1 MPAPARVQQL
11 WEEGRQSVRSL
22 MWIGFVT
29 GDYGLWNGTY
39 ELTWN
44 GLTYVPNQ
52 LIQVQ
57 ETDFSLGMEAVEI
70 TVDFPIKGDFGITPD
85 ILAQME
91 AMPYKN
97 CPIIIYDAHFD
108 PDTRAL
114 LWVDDVNAFHG
125 YIDTVDR
132 IRTADGEMKLQAKIV
147 SSAVENHRESHR
159 KANHEDQQLIS
170 PGDKGLQYAGQTS
183 PEVFNVVFDND

>member
-1 MPAPARVQQL
+1 MPPPSRLQQL

-22 MWIGFVT
+22 MWFGFVT
-29 GDYGLWNGTY
+29 GEYGLWNGNY

-44 GLTYVPNQ
+44 GLVYMPTQ
-52 LIQVQ
+52 LIKVD
-57 ETDFSLGMEAVEI
+57 ETAFSLGMEATEI
-70 TVDFPIKGDFGITPD
+70 TAELPVRSDFGITPD
-85 ILAQME
+85 ILAQIE

-97 CPIIIYDAHFD
+97 CPVIIYDAHFD

-114 LWVDDVNAFHG
+114 LWIDDVNAFHG
-125 YIDTVDR
+125 YIDFVDR
-132 IRTADGEMKLQAKIV
+132 VKTEEGERKLVATIL

-159 KANHEDQQLIS
+159 KSNHEDQQLIS

-183 PEVFNVVFDND
+183 PEVFNVVFDP